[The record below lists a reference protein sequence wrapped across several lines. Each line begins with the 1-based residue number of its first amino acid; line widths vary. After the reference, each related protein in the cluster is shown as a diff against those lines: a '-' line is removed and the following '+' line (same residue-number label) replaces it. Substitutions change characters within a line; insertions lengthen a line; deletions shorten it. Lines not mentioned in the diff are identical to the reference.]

1 MVTMKDIA
9 EKLNIS
15 RCTVSNIL
23 NGKLKNKSYK
33 KETIDLVLKTADEM
47 GYVSNAIAQSLK
59 TGMTKTIAVV
69 VPDFANPYYINI
81 VKEIERAAA
90 EDGYNLIICIAEE
103 KLEKENNILVM
114 LRSKMVDG
122 IIISPIS
129 YTESLKDVEGLNV
142 VCFDRKVEGKDINYI
157 ISDNEEA
164 VRRMTECMIKRGV
177 KKPLFIATSDQDYTI
192 CYRVRGFQHALE
204 AAGYGFEERQI
215 CYHIYNEKQAYE
227 CILRLVREQGVFFDG
242 IILSTNYVVY
252 GVKQALQEL
261 HFDVPLAGFDDFAGS
276 NLEKNHMLIASWPEK
291 EIARMAYKQL
301 SCLIHNKNAKS
312 MVLPHIMW
320 AEPEI
325 GSTGI
330 LN

>member
-23 NGKLKNKSYK
+23 NGKLENKSYK
-33 KETIDLVLKTADEM
+33 KETIDLVLTTADEM
-47 GYVSNAIAQSLK
+47 GYVSNTIAQSLK
-59 TGMTKTIAVV
+59 TGVTKTIAVV

-81 VKEIERAAA
+81 VKEIEQAAA
-90 EDGYNLIICIAEE
+90 EDDYNLIICIAEE
-103 KLEKENNILVM
+103 KLEKENKILTM

-129 YTESLKDVEGLNV
+129 YTESLKDIRGLKI
-142 VCFDRKVEGKDINYI
+142 VCFDRKVEGKEIPYI

-164 VRRMTECMIKRGV
+164 TQRMTECMIKRGV
-177 KKPLFIATSDQDYTI
+177 KKPIYIATSDQDYTI
-192 CYRVRGFQHALE
+192 CYRIRGFRNALE
-204 AAGYGFEERQI
+204 AAGCGFEERQI
-215 CYHIYNEKQAYE
+215 CYHIYNEKQAYD

-242 IILSTNYVVY
+242 IILSTNYVLY

-276 NLEKNHMLIASWPEK
+276 NLEKNRMLIASWPEK

-301 SCLIHNKNAKS
+301 SCLIHNKKAKS
-312 MVLPHIMW
+312 MVIPHVMW
-320 AEPEI
+320 EDSETIFPEI
-325 GSTGI
+325 SG
-330 LN
+330 

>member
-23 NGKLKNKSYK
+23 NDKLENKSYK
-33 KETIDLVLKTADEM
+33 QETIELVLTTAEEM
-47 GYVSNAIAQSLK
+47 GYVSNTIAQSLK

-69 VPDFANPYYINI
+69 IPDFANPYYINI
-81 VKEIERAAA
+81 VKEIEQAAA
-90 EDGYNLIICIAEE
+90 EDDYNLIICIAEE
-103 KLEKENNILVM
+103 KLEKENKILTM
-114 LRSKMVDG
+114 LRGKMVDG

-129 YTESLKDVEGLNV
+129 YTESLKDIRGLKV
-142 VCFDRKVEGKDINYI
+142 VCFDRKVEGKDIPFI

-164 VRRMTECMIKRGV
+164 TQKMTERMIKRGV
-177 KKPLFIATSDQDYTI
+177 RKPLYIATSDQDYTI
-192 CYRVRGFQHALE
+192 CYRIRGFRHALE
-204 AAGYGFEERQI
+204 GAGCEFEERQV
-215 CYHIYNEKQAYE
+215 CYHIYNEKQAYD

-301 SCLIHNKNAKS
+301 SCLIHKKKAKS
-312 MVLPHIMW
+312 MILPHIMW
-320 AEPEI
+320 DE
-325 GSTGI
+325 
-330 LN
+330 L